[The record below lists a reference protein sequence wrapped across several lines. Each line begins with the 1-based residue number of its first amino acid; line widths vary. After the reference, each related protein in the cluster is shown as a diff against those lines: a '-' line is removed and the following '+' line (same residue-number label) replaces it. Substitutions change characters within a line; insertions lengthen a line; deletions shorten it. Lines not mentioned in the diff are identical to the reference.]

1 MTLNVFLKLVE
12 IQTKIASLFPFLL
25 GVLFSCTYFKSFNIA
40 NTLLFFVAM
49 LLFDMTTTAINNLMD
64 YQKAKDQ
71 TYKKEV
77 NIIGQENISEK
88 TVIRLIVVM
97 LSAASLIGLWLVVQT
112 TILLLFM
119 GGACFI
125 VGIFYTFGPVP
136 ISRMPLGEVL
146 SGLVMGFGIFFIT
159 VYVNVE
165 SETLLDLIFQG
176 TSFLL
181 IGDYLAIIKI
191 IFVSLPTVFLIAN
204 IMLANNICDLDQD
217 INNHRFTLPFYIG
230 KKYAIILFNTLMYVS
245 YVVIILA
252 VAFKLMHPIL
262 LLILITLIPIKKNLY
277 QFNQQQIKEKT
288 FSVAIKNISIFSGAE
303 IMLLA
308 ISLMFNN

>member
-25 GVLFSCTYFKSFNIA
+25 GVLFSRTYFKSFNIA
-40 NTLLFFVAM
+40 NTLLLFVAM

-88 TVIRLIVVM
+88 TVIGLVVIM

-136 ISRMPLGEVL
+136 ISRMPLGEIL

-230 KKYAIILFNTLMYVS
+230 KKYAIILFNILMYVS

-252 VAFKLMHPIL
+252 VAFKLMHPVL

-288 FSVAIKNISIFSGAE
+288 FSVAIKNISVFSGAE
-303 IMLLA
+303 ILLLA

>member
-1 MTLNVFLKLVE
+1 MTLTVFLKLVE

-25 GVLFSCTYFKSFNIA
+25 GALFSRTYFKSFNLV
-40 NTLLFFVAM
+40 NTLIFFTAM

-64 YQKAKDQ
+64 YQKAKDT

-77 NIIGQENISEK
+77 NIIGQETISEK
-88 TVIRLIVVM
+88 VVKRLIIFM
-97 LSAASLIGLWLVVQT
+97 LSSASMLGIWLVYQT

-136 ISRMPLGEVL
+136 ISRMPLGEIL

-165 SETLLDLIFQG
+165 SSVLLDLIFQG
-176 TSFLL
+176 TTFLL
-181 IGDYLAIIKI
+181 IGNYLAIIKI
-191 IFVSLPTVFLIAN
+191 AFVSLPTVFLIAN

-217 INNHRFTLPFYIG
+217 IGNHRYTLPFYIG
-230 KKYAIILFNTLMYVS
+230 KKNAILLFNLLMYGS

-252 VAFKLMHPIL
+252 VAFKLMHPIV
-262 LLILITLIPIKKNLY
+262 LLILVTVIPTKKNLHE
-277 QFNQQQIKEKT
+277 FNQEQIKEKT
-288 FSVAIKNISIFSGAE
+288 FSVAIKNISIFSVAE
-303 IMLLA
+303 ILLLTA
-308 ISLMFNN
+308 SLLFVH